1 MKLFSR
7 LRLISS
13 PRGTNPNLNLNGNRQ
28 QRVGTV
34 AGEEEE
40 VTEEEDGYETAVE
53 VSSSSRIGIRGNRS
67 SSSSSGEERNGEM
80 EDTSSSSSSSPGEV
94 KVKEEGESSEAV
106 MSVTNT
112 QVPATS
118 SPGVEED
125 ARRNTDNPP
134 TDDCCPIC
142 FGGFVVPCRAPC
154 GHWYCGMFN
163 SVFYSVLAI

>member
-28 QRVGTV
+28 RRVGTV

-80 EDTSSSSSSSPGEV
+80 EDTASSSSSPGEV

-142 FGGFVVPCRAPC
+142 FGGFVVPCKAPC